1 MSENTDLADILLNI
15 YDTAIQPQHWPEVL
29 DKIAHFV
36 GARGAFIFELE
47 VDGIEQRIQ
56 ASQYSS
62 AYVPEIVAGYM
73 SRHNNQELID
83 QEIFARL
90 SRKADTI
97 RLICDDVLAKSEEE
111 LVGRA
116 NVQEMMRNG
125 LRYRAGALLNKDQIN
140 HDRFALQF
148 SRSQGP
154 ITDEHVRKAELI
166 LPHMA
171 KVLNVA
177 RPTSQLANQYR
188 SVADVLDKLLVGIC
202 VLDANGCIALSNREF
217 QRQMDWHT
225 VFRRDGSGRLVM
237 RSDQAQS
244 ALSELR
250 KDVANHGR
258 FGARP
263 RKEAIISDVGGE
275 PHTLCVEVVPLNS
288 AEELG
293 EKQLRG
299 HIIYSMDTSSSYAIN
314 SDILKSLFSLT
325 QAEAAILELMAEG
338 LTNPQISE
346 RRSKSQETINS
357 QVKSILIKTG
367 TANRTQVI
375 RLATNISSSFIL
387 DSHHPNG

>member
-15 YDTAIQPQHWPEVL
+15 YDTAIQPQQWPEVL

-47 VDGIEQRIQ
+47 VRGVEQRIQ

-97 RLICDDVLAKSEEE
+97 RLISDDVLAKSEEE
-111 LVGRA
+111 LVARA

-154 ITDEHVRKAELI
+154 ITDEQVRKAELI

-299 HIIYSMDTSSSYAIN
+299 HIIYSMDTSCSYAIN

-325 QAEAAILELMAEG
+325 QTEAAILELMAEG

-346 RRSKSQETINS
+346 RRSFQH
-357 QVKSILIKTG
+357 QH
-367 TANRTQVI
+367 
-375 RLATNISSSFIL
+375 F
-387 DSHHPNG
+387 HPNAWHSTRR